1 MKIARIVL
9 MPLVA
14 ALLAMPAAA
23 QEKSPAPPATAYRIQ
38 VIVSEYDGANKV
50 SSLPYTIPVAEMPG
64 ESRTSGSM
72 RVGIRVPFNTTAKTG
87 EPSLQYVDIGTNLDV
102 RVKHA
107 DADRY
112 ALELTLERS
121 WLYVRDSKDGK
132 ADGRAWAPGD
142 PAPSLAPLSHQFR
155 TSVQFLVRDGKP
167 SETTVATDPDT
178 GHVVKVEVLLTV
190 LK

>member
-1 MKIARIVL
+1 MKLARIVL
-9 MPLVA
+9 VPFAA

-23 QEKSPAPPATAYRIQ
+23 QEKPPAPPATAYRIQ

-50 SSLPYTIPVAEMPG
+50 SSLPYSIPVAEMPG
-64 ESRTSGSM
+64 EARSSGSM
-72 RVGIRVPFNTTAKTG
+72 RVGIRVPFNTTAKSG
-87 EPSLQYVDIGTNLDV
+87 ESALQYVDVGANLDV

-112 ALELTLERS
+112 MLELTLERS
-121 WLYVRDSKDGK
+121 WLYVRESKDGK
-132 ADGRAWAPGD
+132 ADGRPWAPGD

-155 TSVQFLVRDGKP
+155 TNVQFLVRDGKP
-167 SETTVATDPDT
+167 SEAAAATDPDT
-178 GHVVKVEVLLTV
+178 GHLVKVEVLLTV